1 MRVQNDLCRFVAGYR
16 VGMTA
21 AASHHGR
28 NPDRARFDLPRDIR
42 AALLPEEVPAF
53 EAAYQQALR
62 DASETVSLEVLQ
74 STLANWR
81 RIAQMTQAD
90 PAAHRRMLQQ
100 AERTRRTGEPPEGAV
115 EWNQLRAEL
124 GV

>member
-1 MRVQNDLCRFVAGYR
+1 
-16 VGMTA
+16 MTA

-28 NPDRARFDLPRDIR
+28 NPDRERFDSPRDIR

-53 EAAYQQALR
+53 DGAYQQALR
-62 DASETVSLEVLQ
+62 EASETLSLEALQ

-81 RIAQMTQAD
+81 RIAQMTQTD

-100 AERTRRTGEPPEGAV
+100 AERTLRTGQPPEGAV
-115 EWNQLRAEL
+115 EWNQLRTEL

>member
-1 MRVQNDLCRFVAGYR
+1 
-16 VGMTA
+16 MTA
-21 AASHHGR
+21 AASHHGG
-28 NPDRARFDLPRDIR
+28 NPGQGRFDSPREIR
-42 AALLPEEVPAF
+42 AALLPDEVAAF
-53 EAAYQQALR
+53 DVAYQQALR
-62 DASETVSLEVLQ
+62 EAAETLSLEALQ

-115 EWNQLRAEL
+115 EWKQLRAEL

>member
-1 MRVQNDLCRFVAGYR
+1 
-16 VGMTA
+16 MTA
-21 AASHHGR
+21 ASPHDGPHPGQE
-28 NPDRARFDLPRDIR
+28 RFDSPRDIR

-53 EAAYQQALR
+53 DAAYQQTLR
-62 DASETVSLEVLQ
+62 EASETLSLEALQ

-100 AERTRRTGEPPEGAV
+100 AERTRRTGQPPEDAI
-115 EWNQLRAEL
+115 EWKQLRAEL